1 MADVQGN
8 SSGTV
13 IGADTV
19 IKGEMTVENRAR
31 ILGRFEGTIQAK
43 GQVEVADKAI
53 CKADVEAATIQ
64 VDGLVEGNIRAM
76 DKAHLNGTAKVVG
89 DMVAAKLVVSEGAA
103 FKGHLHVGPDA
114 VKGGG
119 SPRPQQPQQPQQP
132 PKGQQDQGKK

>member
-1 MADVQGN
+1 MADVH
-8 SSGTV
+8 SSDSGTV

-43 GQVEVADKAI
+43 GQVEIADKAI
-53 CKADVEAATIQ
+53 CKADIEAATIQ
-64 VDGLVEGNIRAM
+64 VDGLIEGYIKAL

-89 DMVAAKLVVSEGAA
+89 DLVASKLVVSEGAA

-114 VKGGG
+114 VKAGAG
-119 SPRPQQPQQPQQP
+119 PRPQQPQQP